1 MQAIQTKTIS
11 ATNTKGTR
19 IKVSCEAKTF
29 YCSWEYALNVEENHK
44 AAAESMVKLMKWDK
58 AERGYKGVTGGCFN
72 GDYYW
77 TFNE

>member
-19 IKVSCEAKTF
+19 IKVSCEAKSF
-29 YCSWEYALNVEENHK
+29 YCSWDHALDVKENHK
-44 AAAESMVKLMKWDK
+44 VAAVALVKLMKWDSQ
-58 AERGYKGVTGGCFN
+58 YKGITGGCFN

-77 TFNE
+77 TLNE

>member
-29 YCSWEYALNVEENHK
+29 YCSWDYSLDMEENHK
-44 AAAESMVKLMKWDK
+44 VAAESMVKLMKWDN
-58 AERGYKGVTGGCFN
+58 AKGITGGLFN